1 MKIAIPV
8 DSKSPDT
15 KVCMSFGRAPYYLIY
30 DSETQDKVFI
40 QNTAAQS
47 AGGAGIRA
55 AQLLADQKPEVL
67 LTPRCGQNA
76 ADVVQAAG
84 IKIYKTEGNS
94 VEENIDRFLEDKL
107 EELDEIHA
115 GLHNH

>member
-8 DSKSPDT
+8 DTKSDDT
-15 KVCMSFGRAPYYLIY
+15 QVCMSFGRAPYYLIY
-30 DSETQDKVFI
+30 DSQTKEKVFI

-55 AQLLADQKPEVL
+55 AQLLADQKPEAL

-76 ADVVQAAG
+76 ADVIQAAG
-84 IKIYKTEGNS
+84 IKIYKTVENS
-94 VEENIDRFLEDKL
+94 VDEYNDRFHEDKMD
-107 EELDEIHA
+107 ELDKIHA